1 MLDSVVWRG
10 ADAGDRTGRRRRPNG
25 GRTWFPGSRL
35 HTRTAMI
42 DGFADSLLLGLVF
55 LAVAVALC
63 AWPDEHSRG
72 RYQPANG
79 HRRGNR
85 VAESAARMA
94 RWAIGKTLRPAAG
107 RTGERGRPLA
117 SPLRP

>member
-1 MLDSVVWRG
+1 
-10 ADAGDRTGRRRRPNG
+10 
-25 GRTWFPGSRL
+25 
-35 HTRTAMI
+35 MI

-117 SPLRP
+117 SPLRPAAQAAAPARRSTRRSRSSSSNGFDI